1 MMLPLPYRRE
11 GIRVGDVGIFQ
22 SGAFDFLFNI
32 CVPASDPINPDV
44 LPEGF
49 TPIYPPLNPVDMRG
63 FPQFGKDS
71 YLASSSISKSGTGS
85 S

>member
-1 MMLPLPYRRE
+1 MLPPSYRKCGVR
-11 GIRVGDVGIFQ
+11 IGDVGIFQ
-22 SGAFDFLFNI
+22 AGAFDFLFNI

-49 TPIYPPLNPVDMRG
+49 TPIHPPLHPSDVRQ
-63 FPQFGKDS
+63 FWQFGEDS
-71 YLASSSISKSGTGS
+71 YLASSSISHLGTES